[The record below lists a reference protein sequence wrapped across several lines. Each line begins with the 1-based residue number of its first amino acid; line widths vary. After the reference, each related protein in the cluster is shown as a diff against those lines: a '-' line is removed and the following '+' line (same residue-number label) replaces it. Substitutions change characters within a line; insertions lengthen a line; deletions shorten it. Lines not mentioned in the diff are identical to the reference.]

1 MDALLSEGLPL
12 GRRPL
17 SFLVNAKPEPQF
29 TVQRLLTTGAKVI
42 ASTAATKDINQA
54 SSLLRKAT
62 GRGSIPVRMTTLALP
77 NSLMATVINASAISR
92 ISTLSRHVATPFKPS

>member
-1 MDALLSEGLPL
+1 MPL

-17 SFLVNAKPEPQF
+17 SFLVSSKLQPQF
-29 TVQRLLTTGAKVI
+29 DVQRLLTTGARVI

-77 NSLMATVINASAISR
+77 NSLMAKVINASASNR
-92 ISTLSRHVATPFKPS
+92 ISTLSRHVARPFKA